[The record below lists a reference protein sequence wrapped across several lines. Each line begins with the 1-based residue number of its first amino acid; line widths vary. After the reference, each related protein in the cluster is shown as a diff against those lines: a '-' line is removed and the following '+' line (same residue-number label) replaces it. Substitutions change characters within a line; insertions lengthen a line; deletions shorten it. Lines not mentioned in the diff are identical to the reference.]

1 MKFQLYFC
9 LYVVCVCES
18 GGELNYS
25 EIHNGTIMLH
35 LAYTLNLLFFS
46 FHFCHLQMLQMLL
59 HSASD

>member
-1 MKFQLYFC
+1 MRVC
-9 LYVVCVCES
+9 VCVCES